1 MFVSKKEWDVTC
13 VTFFETKP
21 VYSSSVFHAEG
32 CLTFEWGGGGVND
45 TWQRQVAHKRSE
57 QTEDAPRIRLPNMRY
72 CDSFE
77 DYSQLALK
85 GWQSNRYTLIFPMSI
100 NHATENGIELRMLF
114 FICSFI
120 HWWFHQWNPIPSVI
134 NLTSL
139 PSIFPTFLISVKI
152 FQIIFLLKINKLPRN
167 NVPPLRNKSYF
178 SQSSFERKEKEQI
191 SRSPFIRSTRI
202 TFLFGSWKLCL
213 VNDCDAKFQGQSVER
228 ERERG
233 SP

>member
-21 VYSSSVFHAEG
+21 VYSSSLFHAEG

-178 SQSSFERKEKEQI
+178 SQSSFERRRNKSLDHLSSDRLSFRILKTVPRERLWREI
-191 SRSPFIRSTRI
+191 SRSI
-202 TFLFGSWKLCL
+202 G
-213 VNDCDAKFQGQSVER
+213 R
-228 ERERG
+228 ERERKVRHK
-233 SP
+233 SD